1 MSQRFQTSD
10 YPTGILGSM
19 AVWMSLLL
27 LTTGC
32 DSTEPAVS
40 DHAPAP
46 ITQQAQ
52 QQDAR
57 SADTL
62 PERQDRGDSQNPSN
76 KVGMQEAKDTGSEQ
90 STGNLQGESEGAGE
104 GPKVAPLPVQFQ
116 GPDAEARALKVDPER
131 LKANGIRTIEG
142 ERLILHTD
150 LPLDDELR
158 SLPELFEKATIQF
171 CRYFEI
177 QLDDIGQW
185 QVRACVIQEMDKFKN
200 AGLLPQVLPPF
211 KHGYALGDRVFLR
224 EQPSEYYRRHLLIHE
239 GVHSFMLRFFKGAG
253 PPWYMEG
260 MAELLATHQWDGEK
274 LTIRSFPADKTE
286 VPFWGRVKIIK
297 DDVAA
302 QKGKMIEEVM
312 QYGSNAHLN
321 VEAYGWSWAATTFL
335 DHHPEFQGTF
345 RKHLDHAADSS
356 PQFSLDLIEA
366 YGEQWFR
373 VRQQWQLFVMNMEY
387 GYDISRE
394 AIDDVDVQ
402 EFRGL
407 PAQQTLQVKAD
418 RGWQSTGLAVTKGMK
433 IQLDASGRFVIHQ
446 PPEELGK
453 PDVEWESEPD
463 GITLR
468 YYKGNPLGKLLVAID
483 NLNQTGLTGLVS
495 FAAIGSGGELEI
507 PYDGVLYLRVNDSP
521 AELEDN
527 RGEIVVKLSLVNESE

>member
-1 MSQRFQTSD
+1 MSQRFRTSE
-10 YPTGILGSM
+10 YPVGILESM
-19 AVWMSLLL
+19 VVWMSLIL
-27 LTTGC
+27 LTAGC
-32 DSTEPAVS
+32 DSTETAVS
-40 DHAPAP
+40 DHAAD
-46 ITQQAQ
+46 TVAQ
-52 QQDAR
+52 KQI
-57 SADTL
+57 SGPADTL
-62 PERQDRGDSQNPSN
+62 PERHDNSDAQDSSN
-76 KVGMQEAKDTGSEQ
+76 DEVMLESTVSDPEQ
-90 STGNLQGESEGAGE
+90 STGSIPGEIEKGEE

-116 GPDAEARALKVDPER
+116 GPDAEARELKVDLER
-131 LKANGIRTIEG
+131 LKANGIRTIQG
-142 ERLILHTD
+142 KRLILHTD

-158 SLPELFEKATIQF
+158 SLPELFEKATNQF
-171 CRYFEI
+171 CRYFEM

-185 QVRACVIQEMDKFKN
+185 QVRACVIREMDRFKN

-239 GVHSFMLRFFKGAG
+239 GVHSFMLRFFQGAG

-274 LTIRSFPADKTE
+274 LTLRTYPANKTE

-312 QYGSNAHLN
+312 QYGSNAHLD

-335 DHHPEFQGTF
+335 DHHPEFQDTF

-356 PQFSLDLIEA
+356 PQFSLDLVEA
-366 YGEQWFR
+366 YGDQWFR

-394 AIDDVDVQ
+394 AIDDVEVQ
-402 EFRGL
+402 EFRPL
-407 PAQQTLQVKAD
+407 SVQQSLQVKVD

-433 IQLDASGRFVIHQ
+433 IQLSASGRFVIHQ
-446 PPEELGK
+446 QTEELGK
-453 PDVEWESEPD
+453 SVVEWESEPN

-468 YYKGNPLGKLLVAID
+468 YYKGHPLGKLLIAID
-483 NLNQTGLTGLVS
+483 NLKQTGLTGLVS
-495 FAAIGSGGELEI
+495 YAAIGSGGEIEI

-521 AELEDN
+521 AELQDN
-527 RGEIVVKLSLVNESE
+527 RGEVAVKMSLISEN

>member
-1 MSQRFQTSD
+1 MSQRFQASD
-10 YPTGILGSM
+10 CQTGILGLM
-19 AVWMSLLL
+19 AVWISLVA
-27 LTTGC
+27 LTAGC
-32 DSTEPAVS
+32 DSTESAVS
-40 DHAPAP
+40 DHAPP
-46 ITQQAQ
+46 PVTQQQ
-52 QQDAR
+52 NVR

-62 PERQDRGDSQNPSN
+62 PERQDRGDSQNSSN
-76 KVGMQEAKDTGSEQ
+76 NVGMQEAMDTGSEQ
-90 STGNLQGESEGAGE
+90 STGNLHGGSEEAGE

-116 GPDAEARALKVDPER
+116 GPDAEARGLKVDPER

-150 LPLDDELR
+150 LPLDEGLR

-171 CRYFEI
+171 CRYFEM

-200 AGLLPQVLPPF
+200 AGLLPQVLPAF

-239 GVHSFMLRFFKGAG
+239 GVHSFMIRFFKGAG

-260 MAELLATHQWDGEK
+260 MAELLATHRWDGQK

-335 DHHPEFQGTF
+335 DHHPEFQSTF
-345 RKHLDHAADSS
+345 RKHLDHVADSS
-356 PQFSLDLIEA
+356 PQFSLDLIET
-366 YGEQWFR
+366 YGEQWFK

-433 IQLDASGRFVIHQ
+433 VQLNASGRFVIHQ
-446 PPEELGK
+446 PPEELGQ
-453 PDVEWESEPD
+453 PAVEWESEPD

-483 NLNQTGLTGLVS
+483 NLNQTELTGLVS
-495 FAAIGSGGELEI
+495 YAAIGSGAELEI

-527 RGEIVVKLSLVNESE
+527 RGEIVVKLSLVNGSE